1 MFDLLKFAERHSW
14 FNVFLAHADA
24 QDAKI
29 TDALADSMILEHK
42 MMSKMPRIDR
52 RHSLLNI
59 SYDNKMMSEILALVE
74 RPSYSH
80 VFLAQA
86 GV

>member
-1 MFDLLKFAERHSW
+1 M
-14 FNVFLAHADA
+14 AHADA

-29 TDALADSMILEHK
+29 TDAFADSMILEHK

-52 RHSLLNI
+52 RHSVLNN
-59 SYDNKMMSEILALVE
+59 SYDNKMMFAMLARDE

-80 VFLAQA
+80 VFAAQA